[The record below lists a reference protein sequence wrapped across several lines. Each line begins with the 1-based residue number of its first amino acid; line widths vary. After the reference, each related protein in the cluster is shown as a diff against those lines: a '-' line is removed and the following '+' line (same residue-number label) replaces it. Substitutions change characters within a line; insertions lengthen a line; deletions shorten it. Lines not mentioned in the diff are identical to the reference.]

1 MKLLQTVV
9 IKQIM
14 TEKSKDE
21 LFNKYQTRKMQLQK
35 ECGQLRFEQKKLEKS
50 KKYQAANLLNHFE
63 KEIDS
68 RIEKIKVIDFQIE
81 QLHILPIGSELMER
95 EVQAIVDVNV
105 GDSWND
111 FLTGQ
116 TIVVKDGYI
125 EEIRER

>member
-50 KKYQAANLLNHFE
+50 KKYQDANLLNHFE

>member
-21 LFNKYQTRKMQLQK
+21 LFNKYQSRKMQLQK
-35 ECGQLRFEQKKLEKS
+35 ECEQLRFEIKKLEKT
-50 KKYQAANLLNHFE
+50 KKYQHTNLMNHFD
-63 KEIDS
+63 KEIEI
-68 RIEKIKVIDFQIE
+68 RHEKIKLVDFQIE
-81 QLHILPIGSELMER
+81 QLHILPIGSELKER

-105 GDSWND
+105 GDSWDD

-116 TIVVKDGYI
+116 TIVIKDGYI